1 MESSFKL
8 RSFSFVYWVML
19 IFLVGDTLDTAYRFI
34 VIGYFGNGATFPGAG
49 GSIKPDT
56 IDLVVFL
63 LTQVGIVGGVCLLYN
78 MKRIG
83 GVSFYNL
90 KLLFFS
96 LCFCFWSNCRN
107 WYFKH
112 IYSYCFVFFFICFFC
127 SDFTVVL
134 LRKI

>member
-1 MESSFKL
+1 
-8 RSFSFVYWVML
+8 ML

-63 LTQVGIVGGVCLLYN
+63 LTQVGIVGGVYLLYN

-83 GVSFYNL
+83 GY
-90 KLLFFS
+90 LFIISNFFFLVYASVFGPIAEIGISNIFIPIVLYFS
-96 LCFCFWSNCRN
+96 L
-107 WYFKH
+107 Y
-112 IYSYCFVFFFICFFC
+112 VFFALILPWFYCERF
-127 SDFTVVL
+127 
-134 LRKI
+134 K